1 MKITPR
7 EPPVFLN
14 QASLMDI
21 LTDFRK
27 NKDLKCIVVED
38 EASEAGALKASFKK
52 VIGRHYDAFKGI
64 SVIVFDGKCLLCK
77 KTI

>member
-7 EPPVFLN
+7 EAPAFLSE
-14 QASLMDI
+14 AELMDI

-27 NKDLKCIVVED
+27 NKDLRCVVVED
-38 EASEAGALKASFKK
+38 EISEAAALKASFKK

-64 SVIVFDGKCLLCK
+64 SAIVFDGKCLLCK